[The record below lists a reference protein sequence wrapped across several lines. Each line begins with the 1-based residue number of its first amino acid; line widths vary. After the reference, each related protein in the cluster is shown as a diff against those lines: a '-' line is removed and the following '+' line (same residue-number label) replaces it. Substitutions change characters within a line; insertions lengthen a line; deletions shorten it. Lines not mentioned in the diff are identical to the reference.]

1 MTQDPANGGTPQQR
15 LAAYW
20 SVLKEH
26 KEKKTIRELVEREVL
41 LCFIATNKDRINE
54 YPLLPPQQHAIID
67 FLTTRAQGDPL
78 HAHTSALIT
87 FFINQLNKYGGLL
100 TTGDTA
106 GAEGEVA
113 DLVNQESLLLKAIQA
128 VVYTTALTVDNFS
141 EVLIRHYGEESLP
154 AIDAIMEKV
163 ELGERFWKENFDH
176 FITKLA
182 DGAYREMTA
191 NQLYMVRREKSQIV
205 LRFCFDDMLSRLKRT
220 NKSIEKTR
228 AQSVY
233 ETSLRTFEARKARKR
248 LADHLTK
255 LSHKPDYPFAPA
267 DIPYIA
273 SILCMDSA
281 GLAFESAY
289 TMLHANSLA
298 EPLKGADGEELTQQG
313 ARFIF
318 EQMLTMACATSV
330 SLGILRQ
337 DFQKSLSMFE
347 SKEAAQIMHLL
358 GVFDLESIERAF
370 FAMLELQFISIIR
383 QRSGEDSGKMQIRS
397 TRLRRVREEEVDTLM
412 DLGLNRIRKN
422 KLWVKDPD
430 NEEYLLFAQQS
441 PADFKAIMEI
451 MHLEP
456 QLARAVLTLWQHA
469 HNKVFI
475 SVHLN
480 LDLISR
486 TTTNLNQRL
495 AEIFLRFGTLGPG
508 KKKGI

>member
-1 MTQDPANGGTPQQR
+1 
-15 LAAYW
+15 
-20 SVLKEH
+20 
-26 KEKKTIRELVEREVL
+26 
-41 LCFIATNKDRINE
+41 
-54 YPLLPPQQHAIID
+54 
-67 FLTTRAQGDPL
+67 
-78 HAHTSALIT
+78 
-87 FFINQLNKYGGLL
+87 
-100 TTGDTA
+100 
-106 GAEGEVA
+106 
-113 DLVNQESLLLKAIQA
+113 
-128 VVYTTALTVDNFS
+128 
-141 EVLIRHYGEESLP
+141 
-154 AIDAIMEKV
+154 
-163 ELGERFWKENFDH
+163 
-176 FITKLA
+176 
-182 DGAYREMTA
+182 
-191 NQLYMVRREKSQIV
+191 
-205 LRFCFDDMLSRLKRT
+205 
-220 NKSIEKTR
+220 
-228 AQSVY
+228 
-233 ETSLRTFEARKARKR
+233 
-248 LADHLTK
+248 
-255 LSHKPDYPFAPA
+255 
-267 DIPYIA
+267 
-273 SILCMDSA
+273 
-281 GLAFESAY
+281 
-289 TMLHANSLA
+289 
-298 EPLKGADGEELTQQG
+298 
-313 ARFIF
+313 
-318 EQMLTMACATSV
+318 V